1 MKKFFTIPLCL
12 VLGLFAFI
20 SLPNNSST
28 RQYNYK
34 NIQKAKNIASANDAI
49 EYNKSLYKDVVT
61 NQVETRKLA
70 AARDEVIQRMMIKST
85 NLSFIEEGPDN
96 VGGRTRAIAMHP
108 DDSDVMYA
116 GSVSGGLFKTV
127 NGGSTWTRVQ
137 EFDDAMENS
146 ATGTGSLG
154 ISSLAF
160 SGSNNLYISTGCSRF
175 EGGVIDGDGLWVSKN
190 INNNVPTFTQVIG
203 TNNKEIYKVVSD
215 NSGKIYYVG
224 SGIGLN
230 TMALNANPTGESV
243 SGIATN
249 ATIGDVKVSN
259 DGNVII
265 LGIDQGGIR
274 TWISTDAGNSWTD
287 LHSNGELEGFGMI
300 RGEYAISDSTN
311 SDGNYILYALFAN
324 SAGQLGGVYRSNN
337 NGLTWGQIA
346 PQSTG
351 NFSPLSTSRSNQG
364 NYNLVVTSTADGEEC
379 IIGGIDLWSW
389 IHTPN
394 SDLTNGQWYSIS
406 AWWANPSLPFY
417 IHADNHR
424 LFWKTII
431 N

>member
-160 SGSNNLYISTGCSRF
+160 SGSNNLYIS
-175 EGGVIDGDGLWVSKN
+175 L
-190 INNNVPTFTQVIG
+190 
-203 TNNKEIYKVVSD
+203 
-215 NSGKIYYVG
+215 
-224 SGIGLN
+224 
-230 TMALNANPTGESV
+230 
-243 SGIATN
+243 
-249 ATIGDVKVSN
+249 
-259 DGNVII
+259 
-265 LGIDQGGIR
+265 
-274 TWISTDAGNSWTD
+274 
-287 LHSNGELEGFGMI
+287 
-300 RGEYAISDSTN
+300 
-311 SDGNYILYALFAN
+311 
-324 SAGQLGGVYRSNN
+324 
-337 NGLTWGQIA
+337 
-346 PQSTG
+346 
-351 NFSPLSTSRSNQG
+351 
-364 NYNLVVTSTADGEEC
+364 
-379 IIGGIDLWSW
+379 
-389 IHTPN
+389 
-394 SDLTNGQWYSIS
+394 
-406 AWWANPSLPFY
+406 
-417 IHADNHR
+417 
-424 LFWKTII
+424 
-431 N
+431 